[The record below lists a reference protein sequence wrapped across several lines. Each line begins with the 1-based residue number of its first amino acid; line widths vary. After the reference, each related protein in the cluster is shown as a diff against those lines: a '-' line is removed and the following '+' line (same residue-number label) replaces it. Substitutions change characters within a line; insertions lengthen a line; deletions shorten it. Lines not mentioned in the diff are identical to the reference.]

1 MNKSIWTLAVFA
13 ILTSMVYANAVFING
28 PMKFKPI
35 ASAAYEQTTANDPLI
50 LNDANYQSR
59 KPKLIGQ

>member
-1 MNKSIWTLAVFA
+1 MNKSIWALAVFA
-13 ILTSMVYANAVFING
+13 ILTSMAYANAVFING
-28 PMKFKPI
+28 PMKLQPI

-50 LNDANYQSR
+50 LNYGNYQSR